1 MITHKQ
7 NSLIMKNIEII
18 TFGGLKKYFP
28 STSQIQIKP
37 ATSIQELIDSL
48 ISQKPEAQNL
58 LSICQV
64 AINEKIANR
73 HDIIPENCKLALLPP
88 FSGG

>member
-1 MITHKQ
+1 M
-7 NSLIMKNIEII
+7 NNIEII
-18 TFGGLKKYFP
+18 TFGGLKQYFP
-28 STSQIQIKP
+28 SSTEFKIEPKI
-37 ATSIQELIDSL
+37 SIQELIDSL
-48 ISQKPEAQNL
+48 IAQKPEAQNL

-73 HDIIPENCKLALLPP
+73 HDIIPESCKLALLPP

>member
-1 MITHKQ
+1 M
-7 NSLIMKNIEII
+7 NNIEII

-28 STSQIQIKP
+28 SSTQLQIQP
-37 ATSIQELIDSL
+37 SVSIQELIELL
-48 ISQKPEAQNL
+48 ITQKPEAQNL
-58 LSICQV
+58 LTICQV
-64 AINEKIANR
+64 AVNEKIANR